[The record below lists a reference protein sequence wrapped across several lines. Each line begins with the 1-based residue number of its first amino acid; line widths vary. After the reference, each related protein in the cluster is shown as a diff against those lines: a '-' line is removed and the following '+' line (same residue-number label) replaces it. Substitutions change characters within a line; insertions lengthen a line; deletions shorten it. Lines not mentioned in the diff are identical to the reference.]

1 MDYLHLMKQEM
12 SMRKVNQEEITQ
24 VVLKLLGGSH
34 PGPRTMKLH
43 FRVPKLLKWVI
54 QVQN

>member
-1 MDYLHLMKQEM
+1 M